1 MTSIFQS
8 FMHKMAA
15 KINWHRYGTNLR
27 HCHPV
32 YTCSDVDE
40 ASVQTT
46 PGLGDGL
53 QSGIPL
59 HLVIIP
65 DRCKTFRVKHVS
77 CNKLLYKLTLFPA
90 VRFAAVI
97 MLMHF
102 LQFVL

>member
-1 MTSIFQS
+1 MEQTYVTVTLCIL
-8 FMHKMAA
+8 AA
-15 KINWHRYGTNLR
+15 MLTR
-27 HCHPV
+27 P
-32 YTCSDVDE
+32 
-40 ASVQTT
+40 AVQTT

-90 VRFAAVI
+90 VRLAAFV
-97 MLMHF
+97 MLMHY